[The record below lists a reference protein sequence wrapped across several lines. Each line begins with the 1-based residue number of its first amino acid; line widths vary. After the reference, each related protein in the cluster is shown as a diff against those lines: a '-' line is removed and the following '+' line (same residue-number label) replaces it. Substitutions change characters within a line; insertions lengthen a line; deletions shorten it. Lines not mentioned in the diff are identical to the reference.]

1 MDGENIP
8 DGQEN
13 SLPAGQLVQQ
23 EGAGAGQQVVQL
35 QLNQRALDLI
45 IQGVTQRMAAG
56 SNTQAP
62 TTPAPPAPPAITP
75 PATGGQDAGNDAT
88 RPPGPG
94 E

>member
-8 DGQEN
+8 DGQED

-23 EGAGAGQQVVQL
+23 EGAGAGQPGQQVVQL

-62 TTPAPPAPPAITP
+62 TTPAPPAPPP
-75 PATGGQDAGNDAT
+75 RHHPSCDG
-88 RPPGPG
+88 RPRRWQ
-94 E
+94 